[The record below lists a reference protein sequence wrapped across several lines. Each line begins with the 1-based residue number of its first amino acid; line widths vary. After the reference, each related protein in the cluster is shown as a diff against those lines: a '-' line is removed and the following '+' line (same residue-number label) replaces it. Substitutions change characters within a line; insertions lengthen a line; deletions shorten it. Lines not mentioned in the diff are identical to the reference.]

1 MARFNVKFEKQD
13 YFNVDFKSNKQF
25 NMNFGA
31 IFEVPVEVTSD
42 IYEGITSVTPK
53 PYEKTILQTK
63 DKKVLENITVEKI
76 PYFETSN
83 NTGTTIFIG
92 RNE

>member
-25 NMNFGA
+25 SMKFGEV
-31 IFEVPVEVTSD
+31 IEVPAEIISD
-42 IYEGITSVTPK
+42 TYEGITNVTPK
-53 PYEKTILQTK
+53 PYEAQILQTK
-63 DKKVLENITVEKI
+63 DKRVLEDITVEKI

-83 NTGTTIFIG
+83 DTGTTVFIG
-92 RNE
+92 RND

>member
-25 NMNFGA
+25 NINFGA
-31 IFEVPVEVTSD
+31 IYEVPVEVTSD
-42 IYEGITSVTPK
+42 IYEGITRVTPK
-53 PYEKTILQTK
+53 PYEETILHTK

-83 NTGTTIFIG
+83 HTGTTIFIG